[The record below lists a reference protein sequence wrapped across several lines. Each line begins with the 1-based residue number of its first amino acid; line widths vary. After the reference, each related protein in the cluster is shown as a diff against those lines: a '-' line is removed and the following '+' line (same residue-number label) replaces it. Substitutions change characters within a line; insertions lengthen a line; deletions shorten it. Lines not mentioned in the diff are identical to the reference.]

1 MWYLLLNIKIIISI
15 FFLFFFSSRRRHT
28 RCALVN
34 GVQTCALPIYGF
46 AVYSLSRRA
55 PSTTRPP
62 LRMHRKARPN
72 RSAGLSQADWAWQTG
87 AMKYLLMAA
96 AALAFIPAAQ
106 AGDAA
111 PALSPGQIVDA
122 AKAEEWIAIAPSDRK
137 GVVEG
142 TRVSV
147 RVTFGG
153 R

>member
-1 MWYLLLNIKIIISI
+1 MRAKNVG
-15 FFLFFFSSRRRHT
+15 FTGENANRADEHEPQRRRFW
-28 RCALVN
+28 RSGRDSN
-34 GVQTCALPIYGF
+34 PRYGF

-122 AKAEEWIAIAPSDRK
+122 AKGEEWIAIAPSDRK